1 MNVDTHHVLA
11 YAEATTPTDELHSQ
25 VEDVHSDIKLLNP
38 SVFESIYYFS
48 QTL

>member
-25 VEDVHSDIKLLNP
+25 VEDFHSNIKLLRP
-38 SVFESIYYFS
+38 FLSESIYYLS